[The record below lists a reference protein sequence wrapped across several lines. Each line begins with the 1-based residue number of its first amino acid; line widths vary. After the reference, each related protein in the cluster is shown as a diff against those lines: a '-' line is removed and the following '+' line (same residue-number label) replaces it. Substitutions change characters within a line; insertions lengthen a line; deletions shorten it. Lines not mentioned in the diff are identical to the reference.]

1 MRDYLENWTKMGF
14 KRKIALV
21 LALVLLVGFGTF
33 GVFIERFVQKIVVK
47 DVQASL
53 LEMARSST
61 RWIAT
66 WNEDD
71 MRLFKIGLERIE
83 ALKITPNHLPSLDHL
98 RAILSYTNQTLEGL
112 HVYVGLENGA
122 MYSTLETPKDYDPRV
137 RDWYKS
143 AKNLKKT
150 EFYGKVFKD
159 AFTQK
164 LVMAYS
170 APLYVDGEFVGAMGA
185 SIPLTFFADHVSL
198 LRFGEEVGVSIL
210 SDKGLVIAST
220 RLEAGIDIHSSNSA
234 LKDIFDQIVTQQE
247 GILVH
252 TDQGQKEFL
261 VFTTVPRYNW
271 KIIARIPVSFAL
283 KNVSSLRVLMF
294 SISSFF
300 LILVLL
306 VMISWIYYLAMPLE
320 RLNSLSLD
328 LTKGSRDLTKRIPLT
343 EEQKGKTK
351 DEIISIAQHIN
362 TFIEHMQTIMLKFK
376 TSGSLNAQIAQS
388 VRSKV
393 IEIHKRAS
401 RAIEVLKGT
410 HDRSASNANKVLDC
424 LQNTN
429 SNNEKLYS
437 TGAQLQ
443 QVQEQME
450 SLNARLNTNAKQ
462 SVEFSHKLEETSQST
477 DNIKEVLT
485 IIDDIAAQTNLLA
498 LNAAIEA
505 ARAGEHGRGFAVV
518 ADEVRKLA
526 EKTQNSLTSINS
538 TINEMVQSVGDVNHS
553 LNQNAQELVETAK
566 LATDVQNIMQ
576 TSMQNIQ
583 EVIDNTRADVKELES
598 VVTHTQEMNDEI
610 SQINTIARQNLEDIN
625 DIHKESDTFGNIAD
639 ELNAD
644 LEKFKV

>member
-1 MRDYLENWTKMGF
+1 MK
-14 KRKIALV
+14 
-21 LALVLLVGFGTF
+21 
-33 GVFIERFVQKIVVK
+33 
-47 DVQASL
+47 
-53 LEMARSST
+53 SS
-61 RWIAT
+61 
-66 WNEDD
+66 
-71 MRLFKIGLERIE
+71 
-83 ALKITPNHLPSLDHL
+83 PSP
-98 RAILSYTNQTLEGL
+98 
-112 HVYVGLENGA
+112 
-122 MYSTLETPKDYDPRV
+122 ST
-137 RDWYKS
+137 
-143 AKNLKKT
+143 
-150 EFYGKVFKD
+150 
-159 AFTQK
+159 
-164 LVMAYS
+164 
-170 APLYVDGEFVGAMGA
+170 
-185 SIPLTFFADHVSL
+185 SIPL
-198 LRFGEEVGVSIL
+198 L
-210 SDKGLVIAST
+210 STCKPS
-220 RLEAGIDIHSSNSA
+220 
-234 LKDIFDQIVTQQE
+234 
-247 GILVH
+247 
-252 TDQGQKEFL
+252 
-261 VFTTVPRYNW
+261 
-271 KIIARIPVSFAL
+271 
-283 KNVSSLRVLMF
+283 
-294 SISSFF
+294 
-300 LILVLL
+300 
-306 VMISWIYYLAMPLE
+306 
-320 RLNSLSLD
+320 
-328 LTKGSRDLTKRIPLT
+328 
-343 EEQKGKTK
+343 
-351 DEIISIAQHIN
+351 
-362 TFIEHMQTIMLKFK
+362 IEHMQTIMLKFK

-393 IEIHKRAS
+393 MEIHKRAS

-410 HDRSASNANKVLDC
+410 YDRSASNANKVLDC

>member
-1 MRDYLENWTKMGF
+1 
-14 KRKIALV
+14 
-21 LALVLLVGFGTF
+21 
-33 GVFIERFVQKIVVK
+33 
-47 DVQASL
+47 
-53 LEMARSST
+53 
-61 RWIAT
+61 
-66 WNEDD
+66 
-71 MRLFKIGLERIE
+71 
-83 ALKITPNHLPSLDHL
+83 
-98 RAILSYTNQTLEGL
+98 
-112 HVYVGLENGA
+112 
-122 MYSTLETPKDYDPRV
+122 
-137 RDWYKS
+137 
-143 AKNLKKT
+143 
-150 EFYGKVFKD
+150 
-159 AFTQK
+159 
-164 LVMAYS
+164 
-170 APLYVDGEFVGAMGA
+170 
-185 SIPLTFFADHVSL
+185 
-198 LRFGEEVGVSIL
+198 
-210 SDKGLVIAST
+210 
-220 RLEAGIDIHSSNSA
+220 
-234 LKDIFDQIVTQQE
+234 
-247 GILVH
+247 
-252 TDQGQKEFL
+252 
-261 VFTTVPRYNW
+261 
-271 KIIARIPVSFAL
+271 
-283 KNVSSLRVLMF
+283 
-294 SISSFF
+294 
-300 LILVLL
+300 
-306 VMISWIYYLAMPLE
+306 
-320 RLNSLSLD
+320 
-328 LTKGSRDLTKRIPLT
+328 
-343 EEQKGKTK
+343 
-351 DEIISIAQHIN
+351 
-362 TFIEHMQTIMLKFK
+362 MQTIMLKFK

-393 IEIHKRAS
+393 MEIHKRAS

-410 HDRSASNANKVLDC
+410 YDRSASNANKVLDC

>member
-1 MRDYLENWTKMGF
+1 
-14 KRKIALV
+14 
-21 LALVLLVGFGTF
+21 
-33 GVFIERFVQKIVVK
+33 
-47 DVQASL
+47 
-53 LEMARSST
+53 
-61 RWIAT
+61 
-66 WNEDD
+66 
-71 MRLFKIGLERIE
+71 
-83 ALKITPNHLPSLDHL
+83 
-98 RAILSYTNQTLEGL
+98 
-112 HVYVGLENGA
+112 
-122 MYSTLETPKDYDPRV
+122 
-137 RDWYKS
+137 
-143 AKNLKKT
+143 
-150 EFYGKVFKD
+150 
-159 AFTQK
+159 
-164 LVMAYS
+164 
-170 APLYVDGEFVGAMGA
+170 
-185 SIPLTFFADHVSL
+185 
-198 LRFGEEVGVSIL
+198 
-210 SDKGLVIAST
+210 
-220 RLEAGIDIHSSNSA
+220 
-234 LKDIFDQIVTQQE
+234 
-247 GILVH
+247 
-252 TDQGQKEFL
+252 
-261 VFTTVPRYNW
+261 
-271 KIIARIPVSFAL
+271 
-283 KNVSSLRVLMF
+283 
-294 SISSFF
+294 
-300 LILVLL
+300 
-306 VMISWIYYLAMPLE
+306 
-320 RLNSLSLD
+320 
-328 LTKGSRDLTKRIPLT
+328 
-343 EEQKGKTK
+343 
-351 DEIISIAQHIN
+351 
-362 TFIEHMQTIMLKFK
+362 MLKFK

-393 IEIHKRAS
+393 MEIHKRAS

-410 HDRSASNANKVLDC
+410 YDRSASNANKVLDC